1 MSLNK
6 TINIVIVVVI
16 VAQLKSLNQN
26 RFKAHSRIYEAA
38 AECDVVVIL
47 WVLGLYSLL
56 DYLGVN
62 LVTQPDLTWSWP

>member
-47 WVLGLYSLL
+47 
-56 DYLGVN
+56 
-62 LVTQPDLTWSWP
+62 